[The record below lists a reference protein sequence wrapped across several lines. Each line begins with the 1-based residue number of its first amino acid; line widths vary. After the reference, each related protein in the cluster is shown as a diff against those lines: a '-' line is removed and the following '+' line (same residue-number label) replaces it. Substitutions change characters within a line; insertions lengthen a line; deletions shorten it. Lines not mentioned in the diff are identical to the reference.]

1 LSIKDVWTFEL
12 MERMFAS
19 SGLGLLLIAADGCL
33 LDVNDTFCTKLGY
46 GRDELLGVNIAE
58 LAHPDDRALTSQL
71 FQHASDRNGENGFE
85 KRYLHSDGSTLWF
98 KMRSEP
104 VEADDGANQ
113 PHRIV
118 MVEDITREKLDEINL
133 ELMAAITESSD
144 DAVFRTDLEGRIQ
157 FWGKGAERLYG
168 YTAAEVLGKPAFFLA
183 SEPDDE
189 ALMLCLQERIARG
202 EVVIDPDAITVHKDG
217 RLLEISALIFPIRQR
232 DGTFAGIAAVH
243 RDISA
248 FKQLQVELRHSQRLE
263 TAGLLAGGVAH
274 DFNNIITVI
283 KGAGYLLA
291 EELPVTASTSSH
303 LQLIDRAAERAARLT
318 RQLLA
323 FSRKQKITP
332 VVLDPNE
339 HLRESVTLLTRTL
352 GDDIRLLTDFASGWL
367 VREDITQ
374 FEQVLLNLAV
384 NARHAM
390 PKGGVLTIRTCDVTI
405 ADGHKFEASTKLR
418 YTPTPLKPGSYVL
431 LTVADTGVGMERG
444 TLERIFDP
452 FFTTRENGEGAG
464 LGLSVVYGIV
474 TQVGGGISV
483 LTQRGVGSEF
493 QIFLPRTESRV
504 ERMAEPKTPAVH
516 RNSGRIL
523 VLEDDDTVRMLTSS
537 LLKGAGYTVVEA
549 ANPRVVLSGDVPDDF
564 DLVLSDVMMPEMS
577 GPEFSE
583 VWLARHPGSKFLFM
597 SGYFDTQTLND
608 KLTGKPLIQKPFKP
622 ADLLLQ
628 VGRMLSHP
636 GSSRVA

>member
-1 LSIKDVWTFEL
+1 MSIKDVWTFEL

-19 SGLGLLLIAADGCL
+19 SGLGLLLVAADGRL
-33 LDVNDTFCTKLGY
+33 LDVNPTFCDKLGY
-46 GRDELLGVNIAE
+46 TRDELLQMNVSD
-58 LAHPDDRALTSQL
+58 LTHPDDLAMTSHL
-71 FQHASDRNGENGFE
+71 FQHFGERNRVNIFE
-85 KRYLHSDGSTLWF
+85 KRYLHRNGNALWF

-104 VEADDGANQ
+104 VEADDSANQ

-144 DAVFRTDLEGRIQ
+144 DAVFRTDTEGRIQ

-168 YTAAEVLGKPAFFLA
+168 YTAAEVIGRPATFLA
-183 SEPDDE
+183 SEQDDPT
-189 ALMLCLQERIARG
+189 LRSVPERIARG

-232 DGTFAGIAAVH
+232 DGTFAGVAAVH

-248 FKQLQVELRHSQRLE
+248 FKQLQIELRHSQRLE

-291 EELPVTASTSSH
+291 EELPVTATTSAH

-323 FSRKQKITP
+323 FSRKQKVTP

-352 GDDIRLLTDFASGWL
+352 GDDILLQTDFSSSWL

-390 PKGGVLTIRTCDVTI
+390 PKGGVLTIRTRDVTI
-405 ADGHKFEASTKLR
+405 TDGHKFDSSAKLR

-431 LTVADTGVGMERG
+431 LSVADTGVGMERA

-483 LTQRGVGSEF
+483 LTQRGFGSEF
-493 QIFLPRTESRV
+493 QIYLPRTESRLERSV
-504 ERMAEPKTPAVH
+504 EPPAPALRKH
-516 RNSGRIL
+516 GGRIL

-537 LLKGAGYTVVEA
+537 LLKGAGYTVAEA
-549 ANPRVVLSGDVPDDF
+549 ANPRVVLSGNVSGEF

-583 VWLARHPGSKFLFM
+583 VWLARHPRAKFLFM
-597 SGYFDTQTLND
+597 SGYFDSQTLND
-608 KLTGKPLIQKPFKP
+608 KLTGKTLIQKPFKP
-622 ADLLLQ
+622 ADLLQQ
-628 VGRMLSHP
+628 V
-636 GSSRVA
+636 SRILARA

>member
-1 LSIKDVWTFEL
+1 MTIKDVWTFEL

-19 SGLGLLLIAADGCL
+19 SGLGLLLVAADGRL
-33 LDVNDTFCTKLGY
+33 LDVNATFCEKLGY
-46 GRDELLGVNIAE
+46 ERDELLQMSVADIT
-58 LAHPDDRALTSQL
+58 HPDDLEMTSQL
-71 FQHASDRNGENGFE
+71 FQRFAGSNCANTVE
-85 KRYLHSDGSTLWF
+85 KRYVHNNGKTLWF

-104 VEADDGANQ
+104 VDADDA
-113 PHRIV
+113 RIV
-118 MVEDITREKLDEINL
+118 MAEDITREKLDEINL

-144 DAVFRTDLEGRIQ
+144 DAVFRTDTDGRIQ

-168 YTAAEVLGKPAFFLA
+168 YTAAEVIGRYANFLA
-183 SEPDDE
+183 SEQDDPTLK
-189 ALMLCLQERIARG
+189 AVPERIARG

-217 RLLEISALIFPIRQR
+217 RLLEISALIFPIKQR
-232 DGTFAGIAAVH
+232 DGTFAGVASVH

-291 EELPVTASTSSH
+291 EELPVTATTSSH

-352 GDDIRLLTDFASGWL
+352 GDDIRLQTDFTSSGL

-390 PKGGVLTIRTCDVTI
+390 PKGGVLTIRTHDVTI
-405 ADGHKFEASTKLR
+405 ADSHKFDSSAKLR
-418 YTPTPLKPGSYVL
+418 YTPTPLRPGSYVL
-431 LTVADTGVGMERG
+431 LSVADTGVGMERT

-483 LTQRGVGSEF
+483 LTQPGIGSEF
-493 QIFLPRTESRV
+493 QIYLPRTESRV
-504 ERMAEPKTPAVH
+504 ERNVEPVAPPV
-516 RNSGRIL
+516 RNHSGRIL

-537 LLKGAGYTVVEA
+537 LLKGAGYSVVEA
-549 ANPRVVLSGDVPDDF
+549 ANPRVVLSGDVPEDF

-583 VWLARHPGSKFLFM
+583 IWLGRHPGAKFLFM
-597 SGYFDTQTLND
+597 SGYFDSQTLND
-608 KLTGKPLIQKPFKP
+608 KLTGKTLIQKPFKP
-622 ADLLLQ
+622 ADLLMQ
-628 VGRMLSHP
+628 VARLMSHQGP
-636 GSSRVA
+636 GLA